1 MPEIT
6 AIAEAF
12 GGFSKGTLPGWGLFL
27 LVAAGMLLRFTPIW
41 TKLRMS
47 ANDKLIADIQEDAT
61 KLRHDMRD
69 MKQTMMLLTA
79 RCTASDLRV
88 GQVEFALQVATNEIE
103 RLDPESKVPAQIRR
117 LLATTMPTPDPSG
130 ISQADMDI
138 IRGVA

>member
-1 MPEIT
+1 VGEVGSLLGM
-6 AIAEAF
+6 F

-41 TKLRMS
+41 KKLSMTE
-47 ANDKLIADIQEDAT
+47 NDKLIADIQEEAT
-61 KLRHDMRD
+61 RLRHDIRD
-69 MKQTMMLLTA
+69 MKQSVVLLTA

-103 RLDPESKVPAQIRR
+103 RLDPGSKVPSQIRR
-117 LLATTMPTPDPSG
+117 LLATTLPTPDPSG